1 MSKKIQF
8 VDVTLRDGQQCLA
21 ATRMTTEQALRVV
34 KTIEDAGFVG
44 LELWGGATLDNCIRF
59 LDENPWERLD
69 KFREALN
76 DPTKIRAV
84 LRGQNLFGYQPS
96 PDDLVIAFVKEAIQS
111 GIGGMR
117 IYDALNDWRNL
128 QTSLIATKAYG
139 AIAEVSISYTTSPVH
154 TIDYF
159 VNLALKLEEEGA
171 DIITINDMAG
181 LLTPTNA
188 LELIKKLKAKL
199 TIPVTLH
206 SHATT
211 GMSTLSAVIAMHEGV
226 DYIDTA
232 ITPFAG
238 GTSLPPIEVLIV
250 FAEEMGLDHGLNKDA
265 ILKAQK
271 ELFTIFGELED
282 NVPDNFK
289 GYKPV
294 SYSNIDRA
302 KVKEI
307 VDLVAKSNNAAI
319 EQALPLMR
327 SLLNSLSYPK
337 PDETILKSHIP
348 GGMLS
353 NLHKQLKENNKLGLL
368 DKIIQEIPMVRQD
381 AGYVPIVTP
390 TSQIIASQAM
400 FNAMSSERYKVVSNE
415 FRMLLR
421 GEFGR
426 LPGLIEAAIV
436 RKVLQPGDFI
446 YKYRPASYL
455 QPVMEDEYKFPFIKN
470 QRDKLLYLLFKQSA
484 EIFLRKQY
492 GLDNAPPDISDADWD
507 ATPQTVRQMI
517 LSKMSQESM
526 NIS

>member
-34 KTIEDAGFVG
+34 KTIEDAGFAG

-69 KFREALN
+69 KFQTALS

-96 PDDLVIAFVKEAIQS
+96 ADDLVIAFVKETIRS
-111 GIGGMR
+111 GVGGLR

-128 QTSLIATKAYG
+128 QTAVIAAKAYG
-139 AIAEVSISYTTSPVH
+139 AVADVSISYTTSPVH

-159 VNLALKLEEEGA
+159 VELALKLEEEGA
-171 DIITINDMAG
+171 DLLSINDMAG
-181 LLTPTNA
+181 LLTPTDA
-188 LELIKKLKAKL
+188 LELIKKLKEKL
-199 TIPVTLH
+199 TIPITLH
-206 SHATT
+206 SHTTT
-211 GMSTLSAVIAMHEGV
+211 GMGTLSAVIAMHEGV

-238 GTSLPPIEVLIV
+238 GTSLPPIEVLVV
-250 FAEEMGLDHGLNKDA
+250 FAEEMGIEHGLDKDL

-271 ELFTIFGELED
+271 ELFTIFDELKD
-282 NVPDNFK
+282 NVPDSLK
-289 GYKPV
+289 DYKPV
-294 SYSNIDRA
+294 SCDDVDRA

-307 VDLVAKSNNAAI
+307 INLVAKSNKTAV

-327 SLLNSLSYPK
+327 SLLTSLGYPK

-353 NLHKQLKENNKLGLL
+353 NLYKQLKENNKLDLL
-368 DKIIQEIPMVRQD
+368 DKILVEIPMVRQD

-390 TSQIIASQAM
+390 TSQIIASQAT

-415 FRMLLR
+415 FRMLLK

-455 QPVMEDEYKFPFIKN
+455 QPVLEDEYNLPFIKN
-470 QRDKLLYLLFKQSA
+470 NRDKLLYLLFKQSA
-484 EIFLRKQY
+484 ETFLRKHY
-492 GLDNAPPDISDADWD
+492 GLDNAPPDISDEDWD

-517 LSKMSQESM
+517 LSKITEENMR
-526 NIS
+526 